1 MSNELQPQQGMT
13 LQQLGDNVETKAL
26 AQIQEYEK
34 LGLVIPEGF
43 NPTNSLKKARI
54 MLNTMTAKNGQP
66 VLAVCTQESI
76 IDCLVDSLMK
86 GLDYS
91 EKQVYF
97 IPRGNEM
104 TNLESIYGR
113 IVRCKRA
120 SDKYEPLVN
129 FVHTD
134 DKFKFHYDLANG
146 GRIVIDEHDTELA
159 NLDKPIIAAYTYVTD
174 SDGNTQ
180 VFIMTQKE
188 WLTSWKKSA
197 NGASVAKEFERDM
210 IYRTIIKKATK
221 SLVNSNTKPFVLDA
235 NKAMYD
241 DDDRM
246 LGGERIPEPTDGD
259 QQFTDY
265 EEIHDEQ
272 PAGEAKDPAPA
283 PQHYATEGQQPAA
296 PQKPAEAEEKPK
308 RGRPKK
314 QDAPDPAPA
323 ADAQPAP
330 APEAPAE
337 QPAAEQPK
345 EEPKP
350 EQPAAPA
357 PAPQA
362 PAQPAPAAPAP
373 APTAQPAA
381 APAAAP
387 VAAPAAAPAP
397 AAPAAAPSQGNI
409 PPDLNF

>member
-1 MSNELQPQQGMT
+1 

-146 GRIVIDEHDTELA
+146 GRIVIDEHETELA

-174 SDGNTQ
+174 NDGNTQ

-221 SLVNSNTKPFVLDA
+221 SLVNSSTKPFVLDA
-235 NKAMYD
+235 SKAMDD

-246 LGGERIPEPTDGD
+246 LGGERIPEPTDKD

-265 EEIHDEQ
+265 EEINDEQ

-314 QDAPDPAPA
+314 QDNPD
-323 ADAQPAP
+323 PAP

-337 QPAAEQPK
+337 QPAAEQQK
-345 EEPKP
+345 EEPKS

-373 APTAQPAA
+373 TPTAQPAA

-387 VAAPAAAPAP
+387 VAAQAAAPAPSAQP
-397 AAPAAAPSQGNI
+397 AAPAAAPSQSNL

>member
-146 GRIVIDEHDTELA
+146 GRIVIDEHETELA

-174 SDGNTQ
+174 NDGNTQ

-221 SLVNSNTKPFVLDA
+221 SLVNSSTKPFVLDA
-235 NKAMYD
+235 SKAMDD

-246 LGGERIPEPTDGD
+246 LGGERIPEPTDKD

-265 EEIHDEQ
+265 EEINDEQ

-314 QDAPDPAPA
+314 QDNPD
-323 ADAQPAP
+323 PAP

-337 QPAAEQPK
+337 QPAAEQQK
-345 EEPKP
+345 EEPKS

-373 APTAQPAA
+373 TPTAQPAA

-387 VAAPAAAPAP
+387 VAAQAAAPAPSAQP
-397 AAPAAAPSQGNI
+397 AAPAAAPSQSNL

>member
-146 GRIVIDEHDTELA
+146 GRIVIDEHETELD

-174 SDGNTQ
+174 NDGNTQ

-188 WLTSWKKSA
+188 WLTSWKKSS

-259 QQFTDY
+259 QQFADY

-314 QDAPDPAPA
+314 QDAP
-323 ADAQPAP
+323 
-330 APEAPAE
+330 
-337 QPAAEQPK
+337 
-345 EEPKP
+345 
-350 EQPAAPA
+350 A

-397 AAPAAAPSQGNI
+397 AAQPAATPSPSNL

>member
-146 GRIVIDEHDTELA
+146 GRIVIDEHETELA

-174 SDGNTQ
+174 GDGNTQ

-221 SLVNSNTKPFVLDA
+221 SLVNSSTKPFVLDA
-235 NKAMYD
+235 SKAMDD

-246 LGGERIPEPTDGD
+246 LGGERIPEPTDKD
-259 QQFTDY
+259 QQFADY
-265 EEIHDEQ
+265 EEVNDEH
-272 PAGEAKDPAPA
+272 PAGEAKAPAPA

-314 QDAPDPAPA
+314 QDNPDPAPA
-323 ADAQPAP
+323 QPAP
-330 APEAPAE
+330 TPEAPAE
-337 QPAAEQPK
+337 QPAAEPQK

-373 APTAQPAA
+373 THTAQPAA

-387 VAAPAAAPAP
+387 VAAPAAAPV
-397 AAPAAAPSQGNI
+397 AAPSQGNI
-409 PPDLNF
+409 PPDLHF

>member
-1 MSNELQPQQGMT
+1 MT

-146 GRIVIDEHDTELA
+146 GRIVIDEHETELA

-174 SDGNTQ
+174 NDGNTQ

-221 SLVNSNTKPFVLDA
+221 SLVNSSTKPFVLDA
-235 NKAMYD
+235 SKAMDD

-246 LGGERIPEPTDGD
+246 LGGERIPEPTDKD

-265 EEIHDEQ
+265 EEINDEQ

-314 QDAPDPAPA
+314 QDNPD
-323 ADAQPAP
+323 PAP

-337 QPAAEQPK
+337 QPAAEQQK
-345 EEPKP
+345 EEPKS

-373 APTAQPAA
+373 TPTAQPAA

-387 VAAPAAAPAP
+387 VAAQAAAPAPSAQP
-397 AAPAAAPSQGNI
+397 AAPAAAPSQSNL

>member
-146 GRIVIDEHDTELA
+146 GRIVIDEHETELA

-174 SDGNTQ
+174 NDGNTQ

-235 NKAMYD
+235 SKAMDD

-246 LGGERIPEPTDGD
+246 LGGERIPEPTDKD

-283 PQHYATEGQQPAA
+283 PQHYATEGQRPAA

-314 QDAPDPAPA
+314 QDNPDPAPA
-323 ADAQPAP
+323 QPAP
-330 APEAPAE
+330 TPEAPAE
-337 QPAAEQPK
+337 QPAAEPQK

-362 PAQPAPAAPAP
+362 PVQPAPAAPAP

-381 APAAAP
+381 AQ
-387 VAAPAAAPAP
+387 AAAPAP

>member
-146 GRIVIDEHDTELA
+146 GRIVIDEHETELA

-174 SDGNTQ
+174 GDGNTQ

-235 NKAMYD
+235 SKAMDD

-246 LGGERIPEPTDGD
+246 LGGEHIPEPTDGD

-265 EEIHDEQ
+265 EEVTDEKF
-272 PAGEAKDPAPA
+272 AGESKAPAPA
-283 PQHYATEGQQPAA
+283 PQHYATEGQQPAE

-314 QDAPDPAPA
+314 QDAPAPAPA

-337 QPAAEQPK
+337 QPAEEQPKEEQPK

-373 APTAQPAA
+373 TPMAQPAA

-387 VAAPAAAPAP
+387 VAAPAAAPA
-397 AAPAAAPSQGNI
+397 AAPSQGNI